1 MGKVNHDPSPPLTG
15 EAIMHNA
22 LMTPAAPADT
32 MSIMRRLALI
42 PLLAFPLLAGCQAV
56 SLAASKLPPKI
67 VEPAYADLA
76 GRSVAVVVWADPTV
90 DLDYPALT
98 RQIGQRVEKNLKSAR
113 DDGGSGAR
121 KALEEA
127 TFPYPAESYVG
138 YFKKNPTLS
147 AIPADE
153 LAPAFGAE
161 RVVYVEIDRF
171 TVRGGTAP
179 GLVRGAAEL
188 SLAVYEVDAPTV
200 AVAAEASPEQRLPAD
215 ARARRALDE
224 GAIAVFYPDNGP
236 IEGSNTLAP
245 EEAYGGLVNAIA
257 AEVARRF
264 IPTQADR

>member
-1 MGKVNHDPSPPLTG
+1 
-15 EAIMHNA
+15 
-22 LMTPAAPADT
+22 MTPAATADT
-32 MSIMRRLALI
+32 MSVMPRPALTLLLAL
-42 PLLAFPLLAGCQAV
+42 PLLAGCQAV
-56 SLAASKLPPKI
+56 SLAASKLPPKT
-67 VEPAYADLA
+67 VEPAYDDLA

-90 DLDYPALT
+90 DLDFPALT
-98 RQIGQRVEKNLKSAR
+98 RQIGQRVQQNLESAR

-121 KALEEA
+121 KALDES

-138 YFKKNPTLS
+138 YFKKNPSLS

-188 SLAVYEVDAPTV
+188 SLAVYEVDDPVTAAP
-200 AVAAEASPEQRLPAD
+200 EASPDQSLPAD
-215 ARARRALDE
+215 RQARRAHDE
-224 GAIAVFYPDNGP
+224 GAVAVFYPENGP
-236 IEGSNTLAP
+236 VEGSNTLEP